1 MTAVVPVV
9 EMPGPALHPVDTA
22 QQPGNTVQDPGG
34 TAQSEKPAPR
44 SGGRPARGRHR
55 AVSGHRRLVSTVIAL
70 VLTTGI
76 TSALGAGYWWL
87 AAHRVSLGAVGN
99 GSAAVSAMTLIGT
112 FGMAGLN
119 TTLIPH
125 LARREAGADGLL
137 AAGLCAA
144 ATVSAFLA
152 TGFWLIAAVVGG
164 NFAPYLRTGPEAL
177 VFIGGAALT
186 GIGLVLD
193 DALLGL
199 IGGTPQLW
207 RNCTFAVSKLL
218 VLAGLTA
225 VWHDQLGTS
234 ILTAWTA
241 GTAVSLV
248 VAVVLLR
255 RRGVHLLS
263 RPQWSAL
270 RRIGGSSAR
279 NTWLNYTLQAPVM
292 VAPIL
297 VTGLLGAE
305 RGGVFYI
312 ASTVLLVVFVLAF
325 HFSTALY
332 AASSADPAGLAAKL
346 RLNLRVCLL
355 GGLVGVPLVIVAAHP
370 LLGAFGSQYASRAPL
385 VLQILIG
392 GYFGSVL
399 KDHYVAV
406 LRIRQ
411 QIARAA
417 VYSTVTGVIRLGTIV
432 GGALAGGLVGVA
444 VAMLA
449 VSCAEGL
456 YTVPTL
462 RRALRTADPV
472 A

>member
-1 MTAVVPVV
+1 MTMVTPVTERPGVQRSAV
-9 EMPGPALHPVDTA
+9 A
-22 QQPGNTVQDPGG
+22 
-34 TAQSEKPAPR
+34 
-44 SGGRPARGRHR
+44 PARGRHR
-55 AVSGHRRLVSTVIAL
+55 AVSGNRRLVSTVVSL
-70 VLTTGI
+70 VLATGI
-76 TSALGAGYWWL
+76 TSALGAAFWWL
-87 AAHRVSLGAVGN
+87 AAHRVTLGAVGN

-125 LARREAGADGLL
+125 LARRVPGADGLL

-144 ATVSAFLA
+144 AAVSALLA
-152 TGFWLIAAVVGG
+152 TGFWVIAAVAGG
-164 NFAPYLRTGPEAL
+164 NFAPYLRTGPQAL
-177 VFIGGAALT
+177 VFIVGAALT

-199 IGGTPQLW
+199 VGGTPQLW
-207 RNCTFAVSKLL
+207 RNSAFAVSKLI

-225 VWHDQLGTS
+225 VWHDQLGTP
-234 ILTAWTA
+234 ILSAWTA
-241 GTAVSLV
+241 GTAVSLG
-248 VAVVLLR
+248 VAVLLLR

-263 RPQWSAL
+263 RPRWAAL

-305 RGGVFYI
+305 QGGVFYI

-332 AASSADPAGLAAKL
+332 AASAADPAGLAAKL

-355 GGLVGVPLVIVAAHP
+355 GGLAGVPLVIVAAHP
-370 LLGAFGSQYASRAPL
+370 LLRAFGAQYADRAPL

-399 KDHYVAV
+399 KDHYVAL

-411 QIARAA
+411 QITRAA
-417 VYSTVTGVIRLGTIV
+417 VYSTVTGVIRLAAIV
-432 GGALAGGLVGVA
+432 GGALESGLLGVA

-456 YTVPTL
+456 YTVPAL
-462 RRALRTADPV
+462 RRAVRADGP
-472 A
+472 AA